1 MFQNKKFIRLR
12 SSSQIEPLLNDYLQS
27 TDSPYGRDYA
37 NGFENIHKRNS
48 GLDKKIDELL
58 IKADDI
64 KSRYIKIEKSS
75 ADDFEA
81 LNKKNSDLQR
91 KIDELARKVE
101 DLQSSNIENENKKN
115 IAMEK
120 MESENVIC
128 EAEIGKVKEEIAALE
143 VKMVRISFFFEGYR
157 TRSGNKMNDTDAKD
171 AILKSLVSIGCKD
184 IVDKKGSSS
193 PDEILIGIIVLIF
206 LVCFLIG
213 MHI

>member
-1 MFQNKKFIRLR
+1 MAYRQRHNGWIRARNMFRNKKFAHLR

-27 TDSPYGRDYA
+27 TDSPYARDYA
-37 NGFENIHKRNS
+37 NGFEDSHKRNS

-64 KSRYIKIEKSS
+64 KSKYIKIEKNY

-81 LNKKNSDLQR
+81 LNKKNSDLQK

-101 DLQSSNIENENKKN
+101 DLQSSNIENENKKK

-120 MESENVIC
+120 MESENAIC
-128 EAEIGKVKEEIAALE
+128 GAEIGKLKEEIAALQ
-143 VKMVRISFFFEGYR
+143 VKMI
-157 TRSGNKMNDTDAKD
+157 DTDARD

-184 IVDKKGSSS
+184 IGDKKGLGSL
-193 PDEILIGIIVLIF
+193 DGVLIGVIVLIF